1 MKIIVYGKKRDEIT
15 DLVKKIGFKIID
27 PSQIKNQF
35 DGAGKPD
42 VIASYGGDGTFM
54 KAEAKYPGIP
64 KFIVKR
70 SETCKKG
77 HNIPKEEL
85 LKKVFSRK
93 YIIEKEMKISACF
106 KGHPSQIKNQ
116 FDGAGHLVGLN
127 EIVVHNFNPRR
138 AIRYEFFVNDKK
150 IGGQIIGD
158 GVIVATPFGST
169 GYYRSIA
176 DGFFEIGIG
185 VAFNNSTEQSDHMV
199 LKENS
204 IIKIKIIR
212 GPALVYADNGESEIL
227 LEDNDEIIIKRSAT
241 KAKIVKVL

>member
-1 MKIIVYGKKRDEIT
+1 MKILIHGKKRDEII
-15 DLVKKIGFKIID
+15 DLVKKIGFKVID
-27 PSQIKNQF
+27 DSNKKE
-35 DGAGKPD
+35 KPD
-42 VIASYGGDGTFM
+42 IVASYGGDGTFM
-54 KAEAKYPGIP
+54 KAEAKYPGVP

-85 LKKVFSRK
+85 LKKVISRK
-93 YIIEKEMKISACF
+93 YIIEKEMKISAF
-106 KGHPSQIKNQ
+106 FEGKK
-116 FDGAGHLVGLN
+116 LVGLN

-138 AIRYEFFVNDKK
+138 AIRYELFVNDKK

-158 GVIVATPFGST
+158 GVIIATPFGST

-176 DGFFEIGIG
+176 DSFFEIGIG

-199 LKENS
+199 LKEDSN
-204 IIKIKIIR
+204 IKIKIIR

-227 LEDNDEIIIKRSAT
+227 LEDNDEIIIKKSAN
-241 KAKIVKVL
+241 KAKIVRVLS

>member
-1 MKIIVYGKKRDEIT
+1 MKIIIHGKKRDEII

-27 PSQIKNQF
+27 DSDKKE
-35 DGAGKPD
+35 KPD
-42 VIASYGGDGTFM
+42 VVASYGGDGTFM

-85 LKKVFSRK
+85 LKKVISRK
-93 YIIEKEMKISACF
+93 YIIEKEMKISAF
-106 KGHPSQIKNQ
+106 FEGKK
-116 FDGAGHLVGLN
+116 LVGLN

-138 AIRYEFFVNDKK
+138 AIRYELFVNDKK

-158 GVIVATPFGST
+158 GVIIATPFGST

-176 DGFFEIGIG
+176 DSFFEIGIG

-199 LKENS
+199 LKEDSN
-204 IIKIKIIR
+204 IKIKIIR

-227 LEDNDEIIIKRSAT
+227 LEDNDEIIIKKSAN
-241 KAKIVKVL
+241 KAKIIRVLS

>member
-1 MKIIVYGKKRDEIT
+1 MKIIIHGKKRDEIT

-27 PSQIKNQF
+27 PSQTKNQF

-93 YIIEKEMKISACF
+93 YIIEKEMKISTSF

-127 EIVVHNFNPRR
+127 EIVVHNFNPKSHLLLTSFSSSKPVHVIILFF
-138 AIRYEFFVNDKK
+138 AGSQKTTEF
-150 IGGQIIGD
+150 
-158 GVIVATPFGST
+158 
-169 GYYRSIA
+169 
-176 DGFFEIGIG
+176 
-185 VAFNNSTEQSDHMV
+185 
-199 LKENS
+199 
-204 IIKIKIIR
+204 
-212 GPALVYADNGESEIL
+212 
-227 LEDNDEIIIKRSAT
+227 
-241 KAKIVKVL
+241 

>member
-1 MKIIVYGKKRDEIT
+1 MKIIIHGKKRDEII

-27 PSQIKNQF
+27 DSDKKE
-35 DGAGKPD
+35 KPD
-42 VIASYGGDGTFM
+42 VVASYGGDGTFM

-85 LKKVFSRK
+85 LKKVISRK
-93 YIIEKEMKISACF
+93 YIIEKEMKISSF
-106 KGHPSQIKNQ
+106 FEGKK
-116 FDGAGHLVGLN
+116 LVGLN

-158 GVIVATPFGST
+158 GVIIATPFGST